1 MKTMTRSLLLASLF
15 VGGTFVAFAQP
26 VIDPGGIV
34 NNSSFVVAGLPGAGL
49 APSSIF
55 TMFGSNMGPTALT
68 AYSGLPAQ
76 VPTTLGGV
84 TVNFTSGG
92 TTLPAPLYYVSAGQI
107 AGIVPYNLPPSAT
120 ATATVTYNGATSAA
134 VSVVI
139 AASSFGV
146 ATLNGSGS
154 GPAAI
159 EDFTNNYA
167 IIKASAPAKPGDTG
181 IIYGTGLGSN
191 PAGDQPLSSTGTA
204 AGYGTNLQSTYNAIV
219 YVGGV
224 QASVGYAGASA
235 FPGLSQINFT
245 IPSNAP
251 TGCFVPVIVQIGS
264 IVSNSPTIA
273 ISSTGST
280 CSDPMGLT
288 PTQIT
293 QAESSG
299 LTVGSLLLTRLSLET
314 PLLPS
319 TPITEDSAE
328 AHFYDFTGNGSSSPD
343 FNRSFVSLSAFGSC
357 QITYCGGTYTCV
369 PSAQALT
376 IPGIDAGTLTVSGS
390 SAMAPSTP
398 LTETSTGNY
407 SVGLAAYPLPLKG
420 FVNNSQYLQPGS
432 FTFAGSGSSSGGAGA
447 FSTSITVPNVLTWSS
462 PGLSA
467 GSTVSRSSP
476 LSFTWTPTGNA
487 GDYVLLSVS
496 SATDVGTS
504 SSTTYNSA
512 TVLCLQQASA
522 GSYTMPS
529 WILQA
534 LPASSMVNV
543 GLTIPSGAV
552 LAGVFNVTKTTTIP
566 NVDVALANSLVTS
579 GVSVTIQ

>member
-1 MKTMTRSLLLASLF
+1 
-15 VGGTFVAFAQP
+15 
-26 VIDPGGIV
+26 
-34 NNSSFVVAGLPGAGL
+34 
-49 APSSIF
+49 
-55 TMFGSNMGPTALT
+55 
-68 AYSGLPAQ
+68 
-76 VPTTLGGV
+76 
-84 TVNFTSGG
+84 
-92 TTLPAPLYYVSAGQI
+92 
-107 AGIVPYNLPPSAT
+107 
-120 ATATVTYNGATSAA
+120 
-134 VSVVI
+134 
-139 AASSFGV
+139 
-146 ATLNGSGS
+146 
-154 GPAAI
+154 
-159 EDFTNNYA
+159 
-167 IIKASAPAKPGDTG
+167 
-181 IIYGTGLGSN
+181 
-191 PAGDQPLSSTGTA
+191 
-204 AGYGTNLQSTYNAIV
+204 
-219 YVGGV
+219 
-224 QASVGYAGASA
+224 
-235 FPGLSQINFT
+235 
-245 IPSNAP
+245 
-251 TGCFVPVIVQIGS
+251 
-264 IVSNSPTIA
+264 
-273 ISSTGST
+273 
-280 CSDPMGLT
+280 
-288 PTQIT
+288 
-293 QAESSG
+293 
-299 LTVGSLLLTRLSLET
+299 
-314 PLLPS
+314 
-319 TPITEDSAE
+319 
-328 AHFYDFTGNGSSSPD
+328 
-343 FNRSFVSLSAFGSC
+343 
-357 QITYCGGTYTCV
+357 
-369 PSAQALT
+369 
-376 IPGIDAGTLTVSGS
+376 
-390 SAMAPSTP
+390 MAPSTP

-432 FTFAGSGSSSGGAGA
+432 FSFAGSGSSSGGAGA

>member
-1 MKTMTRSLLLASLF
+1 
-15 VGGTFVAFAQP
+15 
-26 VIDPGGIV
+26 
-34 NNSSFVVAGLPGAGL
+34 
-49 APSSIF
+49 
-55 TMFGSNMGPTALT
+55 
-68 AYSGLPAQ
+68 
-76 VPTTLGGV
+76 
-84 TVNFTSGG
+84 
-92 TTLPAPLYYVSAGQI
+92 
-107 AGIVPYNLPPSAT
+107 
-120 ATATVTYNGATSAA
+120 
-134 VSVVI
+134 VI

-432 FTFAGSGSSSGGAGA
+432 FSFAGSGSSSGGAGA

-512 TVLCLQQASA
+512 TVLCLQPASA